1 MSLLA
6 IGLAAALAGGI
17 LLIAFGMAMAVSPRQ
32 TDLLEARLAQ
42 FAEAGRA
49 PATLTEVEMSL
60 PLFDRVMRPFLD
72 KIGNRLNRNAGQGS
86 TDALQEKLNLAGRPW
101 GLNASGF
108 LALRLLS
115 MLLFTA
121 IGLALSLLG
130 ALAMPVFA
138 VVPAGGLILGYLAP
152 QMVVARRIKK
162 RQKEILMAL
171 PSALDLLTISVEA
184 GLSFDAALTRVVDKY
199 NNEFSRELTIML
211 NEVRLGRPRLEALDD
226 VGRRCK
232 VEELSNFIQAII
244 QSEQL
249 GVGVANVLRIQS
261 EEIRRKRRQ
270 RAEEQGQKAPLKMLF
285 PMVGCIFPTLF
296 IVLLGPAVIEVAHQ
310 FGSGGGG

>member
-1 MSLLA
+1 
-6 IGLAAALAGGI
+6 
-17 LLIAFGMAMAVSPRQ
+17 V
-32 TDLLEARLAQ
+32 
-42 FAEAGRA
+42 
-49 PATLTEVEMSL
+49 V
-60 PLFDRVMRPFLD
+60 RPFLD
-72 KIGNRLNRNAGQGS
+72 NIGNRLNRNAGQGG
-86 TDALQEKLNLAGRPW
+86 TDALQEKLNLAGRPM

-121 IGLALSLLG
+121 VGLALALLG
-130 ALAMPVFA
+130 ALSMPLFA
-138 VVPAGGLILGYLAP
+138 VVPLGGLILGYLAP

-162 RQKEILMAL
+162 RQKEILLAL

-310 FGSGGGG
+310 FGAGG

>member
-72 KIGNRLNRNAGQGS
+72 KIGNRLNRNAGKGS

-310 FGSGGGG
+310 FGSGGGS

>member
-1 MSLLA
+1 MSPLA
-6 IGLAAALAGGI
+6 IGLAVAVAAGI
-17 LLIAFGMAMAVSPRQ
+17 LLIFVGLAMAVSPRQ

-49 PATLTEVEMSL
+49 PATLAEVEMSL
-60 PLFDRVMRPFLD
+60 PLFDRVFRPFLD
-72 KIGNRLNRNAGQGS
+72 KVGQRLNRNAGAGS

-101 GLNASGF
+101 GLSASGF
-108 LALRLLS
+108 LALRLLC
-115 MLLFTA
+115 MLMFTA
-121 IGLALSLLG
+121 IGLALALFG
-130 ALAMPVFA
+130 ALTMPLLV
-138 VVPAGGLILGYLAP
+138 VVPAGGLILGYLGP

-162 RQKEILMAL
+162 RQKEILLAL

-184 GLSFDAALTRVVDKY
+184 GLSFDSALTRVVEKY
-199 NNEFSRELTIML
+199 NNAFSRELSIML
-211 NEVRLGRPRLEALDD
+211 NEVRLGRPRLDALDD

-232 VEELSNFIQAII
+232 VEALSKFIQALS
-244 QSEQL
+244 QSEPL

-310 FGSGGGG
+310 FGSGG

>member
-1 MSLLA
+1 VSLLA
-6 IGLAAALAGGI
+6 IGLAAALGGGI
-17 LLIAFGMAMAVSPRQ
+17 LLIAFGLAMRVSPRQ
-32 TDLLEARLAQ
+32 GDLLEARLAQ

-49 PATLTEVEMSL
+49 PATLAEVEMSL
-60 PLFDRVMRPFLD
+60 PLFDRVVRPFLD
-72 KIGNRLNRNAGQGS
+72 KVGNRLNRNAGQGG

-121 IGLALSLLG
+121 VGLALAVLG
-130 ALAMPVFA
+130 ALTMPLFA
-138 VVPAGGLILGYLAP
+138 IVPVGGLILGYLAP

-162 RQKEILMAL
+162 RQKEILLAL

-310 FGSGGGG
+310 FGAGG

>member
-6 IGLAAALAGGI
+6 IGLAVAVAGGI
-17 LLIAFGMAMAVSPRQ
+17 MLIAFGLAMSVSPRQ
-32 TDLLEARLAQ
+32 GDLLEARLAQ

-49 PATLTEVEMSL
+49 PTTLAEVEMSL
-60 PLFDRVMRPFLD
+60 PFFDRVVRPFLD
-72 KIGNRLNRNAGQGS
+72 KVGHRLNRNAGAGG

-101 GLNASGF
+101 GLTASGF
-108 LALRLLS
+108 LALRLIC
-115 MLLFTA
+115 MLLFTS
-121 IGLALSLLG
+121 IGLALALFAALTMPLL
-130 ALAMPVFA
+130 A
-138 VVPAGGLILGYLAP
+138 VVPAGGLILGYLGP
-152 QMVVARRIKK
+152 QLVVARRIKK
-162 RQKEILMAL
+162 RQKSILLAL

-199 NNEFSRELTIML
+199 DNEFSRELTIML

-310 FGSGGGG
+310 FSAKP

>member
-1 MSLLA
+1 VSLLA
-6 IGLAAALAGGI
+6 IGLAAALGGGI
-17 LLIAFGMAMAVSPRQ
+17 LLITFGLAMSVSPRQ
-32 TDLLEARLAQ
+32 GDLLEARLAQ

-49 PATLTEVEMSL
+49 PATLAEVEMSL
-60 PLFDRVMRPFLD
+60 PLFDRVVRPFLD
-72 KIGNRLNRNAGQGS
+72 KVGNRLNRNQGQGS

-115 MLLFTA
+115 MLLF
-121 IGLALSLLG
+121 
-130 ALAMPVFA
+130 A
-138 VVPAGGLILGYLAP
+138 VVPLGGLILGYLAP

-162 RQKEILMAL
+162 RQKEILLAL

-310 FGSGGGG
+310 FGSGG